1 MKKYIKILII
11 FIITCGIVLGVIILN
26 PFSKNKSNKKE
37 EKPNLKDDFYTAINY
52 DLFESREIPKDEVGW
67 SIIKDIDKEISD
79 EKKDMVKELL
89 KDKNNNSNMYTLY
102 NNILN
107 KDARNKL
114 GYEPIK
120 KYMDLID
127 SAKNINELL
136 SVIYNLDSSIGTEML
151 LNIELSKD
159 IKDKTKKALSI
170 SSKETDC
177 ALLSDNNYLKTVEQS
192 KSFEIG
198 LLEKYGYNKDDST
211 KIVNDYYNLLK
222 SSCNGALSY
231 NDIQDI
237 DKTYHVYNLE
247 QVKSIFSNINIDEY
261 LKDYRLNE
269 IDLFIIPSEVTAREY
284 NKLFVDNNL
293 EILKNGA
300 KIQLIEKYVNC
311 LTTDMQDYAIK
322 FSNDINGIE
331 EAKSD
336 EENALDGISAIFS
349 DILEKQYVEKHKDEM
364 KDKISIVTTVVND
377 IKNEYYNNIN
387 NATWLSDETK
397 KNALKKLD
405 NMKLNIG
412 YPEDFKITSNLYN
425 IKSYEEGSNLVEN
438 AINMYQVNHQY
449 SIKDFFDSFGKDK
462 KTWDFD
468 VTEVNACYMST
479 DNSINIPI
487 GIMFILNENADY
499 YEVMGTIGTVVGHE
513 ITHAFDFNGSKFDEY
528 GNYKNWWTS
537 DDIKTFNNKKQEVVE
552 YYKNFKY
559 KNVELN
565 TELNSGENMADLGSL
580 ETIINILKQKNPS
593 NDEYKKFFESYA
605 KNWAS
610 EYNDEYLSNMILY
623 DEHPIDIIRVNAVL
637 SNIEK
642 FYEIYDI
649 QKGDGMYI
657 EPSKRIHIWTK

>member
-1 MKKYIKILII
+1 MKKYIKVLIV
-11 FIITCGIVLGVIILN
+11 FIITIGIVLGVLVLN
-26 PFSKNKSNKKE
+26 PFGKKKSSKKE
-37 EKPNLKDDFYTAINY
+37 EKLDLKDDFYTAINY
-52 DLFESREIPKDEVGW
+52 DLFESRKIPKDEVGW
-67 SIIKDIDKEISD
+67 SILEDIDKEISD
-79 EKKDMVKELL
+79 EKKEIIKELL
-89 KDKNNNSNMYTLY
+89 KDKNNNSNMYVLY
-102 NNILN
+102 NNMLN

-136 SVIYNLDSSIGTEML
+136 NVMYNLDNSIGTKM
-151 LNIELSKD
+151 IFELTLSAD
-159 IKDKTKKALSI
+159 IKDKTKKALSF
-170 SSKETDC
+170 SSFETSC
-177 ALLSDNNYLKTVEQS
+177 ALLSDNKYLKNVEQT

-211 KIVNDYYNLLK
+211 KMVNDYYNLLK

-231 NDIQDI
+231 NDIQDV
-237 DKTYHVYNLE
+237 DKTYNVYNLE
-247 QVKSIFSNINIDEY
+247 QVKNIFSNINIDEY

-269 IDLFIIPSEVTAREY
+269 IDLFIISSEVTAREY

-293 EILKNGA
+293 ETLKNGA

-311 LTTDMQDYAIK
+311 LTTDMQDYATK
-322 FSNDINGIE
+322 FANDINGIE

-336 EENALDGISAIFS
+336 EENVLDGISATFS
-349 DILEKQYVEKHKDEM
+349 DILEKQYIEKHKDEM
-364 KDKISIVTTVVND
+364 KDKINIVTKVVND

-412 YPEDFKITSNLYN
+412 YPENFRITSNLYN

-449 SIKDFFDSFGKDK
+449 NIKDFFDNFGKDK

-468 VTEVNACYMST
+468 VTEVNACYIPT
-479 DNSINIPI
+479 DNSVNIPI

-513 ITHAFDFNGSKFDEY
+513 MTHAFDFNGSKFDEY
-528 GNYKNWWTS
+528 GNYRNWWTNE
-537 DDIKTFNNKKQEVVE
+537 DLEKFNNKKKEVIE

-559 KNVELN
+559 KDVELD
-565 TELNSGENMADLGSL
+565 TELTSTENMADLGSI
-580 ETIINILKQKNPS
+580 ETIMNILKKKNPS
-593 NDEYKKFFESYA
+593 NDEYKKFFEKYA
-605 KNWAS
+605 YLWAS
-610 EYNDEYLSNMILY
+610 EYTNEYLINLINY
-623 DEHPIDIIRVNAVL
+623 DTHSLDIIRVNAVL

-642 FYEIYDI
+642 FYEIYGVE
-649 QKGDGMYI
+649 KGNGMYI
-657 EPSKRIHIWTK
+657 EPSKRIHIWTN